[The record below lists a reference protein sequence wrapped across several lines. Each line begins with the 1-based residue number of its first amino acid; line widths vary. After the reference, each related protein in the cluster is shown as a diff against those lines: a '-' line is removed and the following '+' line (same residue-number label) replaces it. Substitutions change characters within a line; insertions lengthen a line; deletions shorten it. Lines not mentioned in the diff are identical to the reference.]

1 MHEQHTRLDKLIL
14 ISGDNRYDYDGTL
27 VLHIR
32 QIKVKLQ
39 KIVTL

>member
-1 MHEQHTRLDKLIL
+1 MNNIHGLTNKM

-32 QIKVKLQ
+32 QIKIKLQ